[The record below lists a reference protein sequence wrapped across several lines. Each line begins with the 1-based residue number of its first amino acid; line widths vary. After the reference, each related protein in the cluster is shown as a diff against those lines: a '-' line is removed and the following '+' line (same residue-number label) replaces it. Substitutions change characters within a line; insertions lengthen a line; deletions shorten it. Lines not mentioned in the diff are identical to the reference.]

1 MKKVWF
7 LIIIISLILSCKKN
21 DVPSLIGKWY
31 CVSKDTKLEKAGC
44 ALKDTTIFYTRST
57 TLPIL
62 EFKSDGILVISYPS
76 NSNTISGTYKYENDI
91 LEVVENGNITK
102 SEVSNVNIDGW
113 RMLQKN
119 YVWCPTKTVFNE
131 YLNYKKY

>member
-31 CVSKDTKLEKAGC
+31 CL
-44 ALKDTTIFYTRST
+44 LKDTTIFYTRTT